1 MRPCPLTVLPGAG
14 NTGAGDS
21 GERILDLAATTI
33 DEVLAALDAII
44 ERAIRERSPMGYFP
58 ALYRT
63 VTAKVQEGIEA
74 GFFDDGARME
84 RLDVVFANRYLDALA
99 AFEGG
104 GRPTRSWQAAF
115 EAAAR
120 WRPIIL
126 QHLLV
131 AINAHINLD
140 LAIAAAQTAPGQE
153 LPGMRRDFD
162 RINEVLASLVADVRR
177 NVGDLSP
184 WLGLIDR
191 AGGRRNDAVINFSL
205 TVARR
210 EAWRF
215 ATELA
220 PIPPDQFDGPI
231 RLRDQQVAALAG
243 LIVKPGILSAGLL
256 VVRIREGSD
265 VPGAIRALR
274 LLPPPALETVEARV
288 RDRPAP

>member
-1 MRPCPLTVLPGAG
+1 MHTTSRGMLRMMPP
-14 NTGAGDS
+14 
-21 GERILDLAATTI
+21 TTI
-33 DEVLAALDAII
+33 DEVLAALDATV
-44 ERAIRERSPMGYFP
+44 ERAIRERNPIGYFA

-74 GFFDDGARME
+74 GYFDDGPRME

-99 AFEGG
+99 AFERG
-104 GRPTRSWQAAF
+104 GRPTRSWQVAF

-140 LAIAAAQTAPGQE
+140 LAIAAAQTAPGE
-153 LPGMRRDFD
+153 ALGGLRRDFD
-162 RINEVLASLVADVRR
+162 RINEVLASLVGDVRR
-177 NVGDLSP
+177 NIGDLSP
-184 WLGLIDR
+184 WVGLVDR
-191 AGGRRNDAVINFSL
+191 AGGRRDDAVINFSL

-220 PIPPDQFDGPI
+220 PIPPDQFAGPI
-231 RLRDQQVAALAG
+231 RLRDEQVAGLAG
-243 LIVKPGILSAGLL
+243 LVLRPGILSAGLL
-256 VVRIREGSD
+256 LVRMREGGD
-265 VPGAIRALR
+265 VPRAIRALS

-288 RDRPAP
+288 QDRESGR

>member
-1 MRPCPLTVLPGAG
+1 MP
-14 NTGAGDS
+14 
-21 GERILDLAATTI
+21 ATTI

-44 ERAIRERSPMGYFP
+44 ARAIREESPMGYFP

-63 VTAKVQEGIEA
+63 VTAKVKEGIET
-74 GFFDDGARME
+74 GFFDDGPRME

-99 AFEGG
+99 AFERGEA
-104 GRPTRSWQAAF
+104 PTRSWQVAC
-115 EAAAR
+115 AAASR

-140 LAIAAAQTAPGQE
+140 LAIAAAQTAPAEALGG
-153 LPGMRRDFD
+153 LRRDFD

-177 NVGDLSP
+177 DIGDLSP
-184 WLGLIDR
+184 WIGLVDR

-205 TVARR
+205 TVARQ

-220 PIPPDQFDGPI
+220 PIPPDQFAGPI
-231 RLRDQQVAALAG
+231 GLRDAQVGELG
-243 LIVKPGILSAGLL
+243 SYVMRPGILTAGLL
-256 VVRIREGSD
+256 LVRLREGSD
-265 VPGAIRALR
+265 VPRTIRVLGS
-274 LLPPPALETVEARV
+274 LPAPTLETVEARV
-288 RDRPAP
+288 QGHQTP

>member
-1 MRPCPLTVLPGAG
+1 MAP
-14 NTGAGDS
+14 
-21 GERILDLAATTI
+21 TTI

-74 GFFDDGARME
+74 GFFDDGAWME

-99 AFEGG
+99 AFERGH
-104 GRPTRSWQAAF
+104 RPTRSWQVAC
-115 EAAAR
+115 EAASR

-140 LAIAAAQTAPGQE
+140 LAIAAAQTAPGE
-153 LPGMRRDFD
+153 ALGGLRRDFD

-177 NVGDLSP
+177 NIGDLSP
-184 WLGLIDR
+184 WVGLVDR
-191 AGGRRNDAVINFSL
+191 LGGRRNDAVINFSL

-220 PIPPDQFDGPI
+220 PIPPDQFAGPV
-231 RLRDQQVAALAG
+231 RLRDEQVAELAG
-243 LIVKPGILSAGLL
+243 VVLRPGILSAGLL
-256 VVRIREGSD
+256 LVRMREGSD
-265 VPGAIRALR
+265 VPHAIRTLG
-274 LLPPPALETVEARV
+274 LLPPPSLETVEARV
-288 RDRPAP
+288 QGHEAP